1 MKKSEKPLFSCK
13 NYDKYQIFSKMYG
26 ELNLPQKKSHMQVE
40 FSRLLRLFEGNHIQ
54 NFPSKSVFQV
64 EKDEASKGVEYW
76 HGVRVILSVLG
87 SVPTVLQSA
96 YRHKGVIVGTDG
108 ACIAMQRGNVVSLG
122 I

>member
-1 MKKSEKPLFSCK
+1 
-13 NYDKYQIFSKMYG
+13 MYG

-87 SVPTVLQSA
+87 SVHTVLQSA